1 MGDGSVTVAHPPP
14 PPRTKANI
22 VRKRERIALVLEMLV
37 GGVPAGTIQTE
48 LAKRWSCTQ
57 RAVRGYIS
65 ECRCKIL
72 PTWYEWSDARAVAS
86 ELIAKLDRVYAKSVA
101 AGDHQ
106 SAVRAIRQQA
116 ELYGLNSA
124 RMIAKERDSLAQQLE
139 QLRRDR
145 DAPEGSADDA
155 PRDQANAVRQ
165 VYGQRTFA
173 TQEDYARWVAS
184 LGPRQRDGN

>member
-1 MGDGSVTVAHPPP
+1 MAAKTKPPVGQ
-14 PPRTKANI
+14 RTKKNI

-37 GGVPAGTIQTE
+37 GGVPVGTIQTE
-48 LAKRWSCTQ
+48 LSKRWECNSRTI
-57 RAVRGYIS
+57 RGYIS

-72 PTWYEWSDARAVAS
+72 PSWYEWADQRAVAS

-124 RMIAKERDSLAQQLE
+124 RQIAKERDSLALQLE
-139 QLRRDR
+139 QLRKGRD
-145 DAPEGSADDA
+145 EGAGNASGA
-155 PRDQANAVRQ
+155 PRDQANAVRE

-173 TQEDYARWVAS
+173 TQEDYQAWLARLAPQH
-184 LGPRQRDGN
+184 GDGDN